1 LALRVEGRTTL
12 VRHALQSRCNQHQPL
27 PHPLPPAC
35 DLQLSHSRKM
45 LLKLLLRTITLSSY
59 APSGALAAAR
69 PHDED
74 SALLYACLKA
84 RCAAAPTEQ
93 SI

>member
-1 LALRVEGRTTL
+1 
-12 VRHALQSRCNQHQPL
+12 
-27 PHPLPPAC
+27 
-35 DLQLSHSRKM
+35 M